1 MIKLFKNTKFII
13 MKKEGAVRNEEIRE
27 LRQKAIDV
35 SKKSSPNLNDLQRVI
50 IDRNTTIYV
59 KKGEDPVEA
68 REMFIAKM
76 QDRKYNI
83 HYKNYDV
90 GDD

>member
-1 MIKLFKNTKFII
+1 
-13 MKKEGAVRNEEIRE
+13 MKKEGAVRNEEIKE

-35 SKKSSPNLNDLQRVI
+35 SKKSSPNLNDLQRVV
-50 IDRNTTIYV
+50 IDKNTTIYD
-59 KKGEDPVEA
+59 KDGEDPVEA
-68 REMFIAKM
+68 RRKFIAKM

-90 GDD
+90 GDE

>member
-1 MIKLFKNTKFII
+1 

-35 SKKSSPNLNDLQRVI
+35 SKKSSPNLNDLQRVV
-50 IDRNTTIYV
+50 IDRNTTIYI
-59 KKGEDPVEA
+59 KDGEDPVEA
-68 REMFIAKM
+68 KEKFMDKM
-76 QDRKYNI
+76 QEKKYSI
-83 HYKNYDV
+83 HYKNHDV

>member
-1 MIKLFKNTKFII
+1 
-13 MKKEGAVRNEEIRE
+13 MKKEGAVRNEEIKE

-35 SKKSSPNLNDLQRVI
+35 SKKSSPDLNNLQRVV

-59 KKGEDPVEA
+59 KEGEDPAEA
-68 REMFIAKM
+68 KKKFIAKM
-76 QDRKYNI
+76 QNRKYNV

-90 GDD
+90 GDE

>member
-1 MIKLFKNTKFII
+1 
-13 MKKEGAVRNEEIRE
+13 MKKEGAVRNEEIKE

-35 SKKSSPNLNDLQRVI
+35 SKKSSPNLSDLQRVV
-50 IDRNTTIYV
+50 IDKNTTIYV
-59 KKGEDPVEA
+59 KDGEDPVEA
-68 REMFIAKM
+68 RRKFIAKM

-90 GDD
+90 GDE